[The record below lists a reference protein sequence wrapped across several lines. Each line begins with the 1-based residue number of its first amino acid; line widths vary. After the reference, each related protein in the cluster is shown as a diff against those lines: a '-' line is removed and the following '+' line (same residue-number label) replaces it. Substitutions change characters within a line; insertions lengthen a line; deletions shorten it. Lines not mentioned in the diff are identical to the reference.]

1 MYSIHVSLFSLIAYF
16 ACILSNRL
24 SASEEFCPCL
34 LQVIYPGTLHLVPMT
49 TVVIRVPSIQGGTKK
64 MGPQTHDVIL
74 SVLNRFKKFFHRK
87 IPW

>member
-34 LQVIYPGTLHLVPMT
+34 QHPTSDLSWDSA
-49 TVVIRVPSIQGGTKK
+49 PSAHDYCRNPCPQYTGWDKK
-64 MGPQTHDVIL
+64 NGATDSWRN
-74 SVLNRFKKFFHRK
+74 SVSS
-87 IPW
+87 

>member
-64 MGPQTHDVIL
+64 WG
-74 SVLNRFKKFFHRK
+74 HRLMT
-87 IPW
+87 